1 MHLRLAELLDR
12 TLEVH
17 HVATRQELL
26 QILHNFELE
35 RLLIHGFRG
44 AILTVLT
51 ILALMVSPV
60 CFFVYRGGRVDAI
73 LVLLVLLRVIVRVVL
88 VEVVLAIPRRSYQPF
103 PEPFGPDALLYL
115 LRVVVV
121 LVVAAATALSVSRLR
136 VRNRNEA
143 VQALDFVARAL

>member
-1 MHLRLAELLDR
+1 
-12 TLEVH
+12 
-17 HVATRQELL
+17 
-26 QILHNFELE
+26 
-35 RLLIHGFRG
+35 
-44 AILTVLT
+44 
-51 ILALMVSPV
+51 MVSPV